1 MLRKTVKFSEHC
13 YDFVNIRTNN
23 SDYQNIKRKR
33 IANDTSAQ
41 ELKEGGNHPIPSAT
55 IRVNKPLT

>member
-41 ELKEGGNHPIPSAT
+41 ES
-55 IRVNKPLT
+55 RVWKPLYTFWNNLG